1 MDKKLTTPILF
12 LIFNRPDTTKR
23 VFEVISQTRPK
34 QLFVAGDG
42 PRADRPGEEEKCEKV
57 RQIATNVDWDCE
69 VKTLFREKNLGCRVA
84 VSSAVDWFF
93 ENVEEGIIL
102 EDDCVPHPTFFRFCQ
117 ELLERYRDD
126 MRVMQIGSCN
136 FQDGI
141 KRGNGSYYFSK
152 YNHIWGWA
160 SWRRAWCHYDVAM
173 QTFPEFVVQKQ
184 IENIWPDKNT
194 QKYWLNIFQTVF
206 EGRIDTWDYQWIYAM
221 WTQNSFAILPNV
233 NMISNIGFDERA
245 MHTKGDS
252 HVSNMKTYELHEM
265 VHPAFVLQD
274 IEADKYTFEKNLFIP
289 IHKRILQS
297 IKRRVKK
304 LFKILLKTIKAIYV
318 NNRIHNQ

>member
-1 MDKKLTTPILF
+1 MTNKPLTTSVLF
-12 LIFNRPDTTKR
+12 LIFNRPDTTKQ
-23 VFEVISQTRPK
+23 VFETIRQVKPR
-34 QLFVAGDG
+34 QLFVAADG

-84 VSSAVDWFF
+84 VSSAIDWFF
-93 ENVEEGIIL
+93 ENVEKGIIL
-102 EDDCVPHPTFFRFCQ
+102 EDDCLPHPTFFRFCQ

-126 MRVMQIGSCN
+126 MRVMQIGGCN

-141 KRGNGSYYFSK
+141 KHGDGSYYFSK

-160 SWRRAWCHYDVAM
+160 SWRRAWRHYDVAM

-194 QKYWLNIFQTVF
+194 QKYWLNIFHTVF

-221 WTQNSFAILPNV
+221 WTQNGLCILPNLNLV
-233 NMISNIGFDERA
+233 SNIGFGNDSTHA
-245 MHTKGDS
+245 MNATNKFADMPVFEIHKIIDPS
-252 HVSNMKTYELHEM
+252 
-265 VHPAFVLQD
+265 FILQD
-274 IEADKYTFEKNLFIP
+274 READRFTFN
-289 IHKRILQS
+289 S
-297 IKRRVKK
+297 M
-304 LFKILLKTIKAIYV
+304 FKSGLM
-318 NNRIHNQ
+318 NRIFRKLKALKNEL